1 MTNLQMLFVSNEE
14 GADMLLTPFLFT
26 RSRSC
31 SSVIVTIQYQ
41 NMSFLDQQQHY
52 DRRRSTIG
60 NNTGDHQPICALP
73 QKGPT

>member
-31 SSVIVTIQYQ
+31 SSAIVTIQRQ
-41 NMSFLDQQQHY
+41 HMSFLDQQ
-52 DRRRSTIG
+52 
-60 NNTGDHQPICALP
+60 
-73 QKGPT
+73 